1 MNNKELDKESPHI
14 PVGYMQPGGAD
25 NDGNWEEA
33 KYAKDGDNIELMCDL
48 RYCEPIYIL
57 GRKDK

>member
-1 MNNKELDKESPHI
+1 MESPHI
-14 PVGYMQPGGAD
+14 PVGYMQPGRAD

-33 KYAKDGDNIELMCDL
+33 KYAKDGDNMELMCDL

>member
-1 MNNKELDKESPHI
+1 MESPHI

-25 NDGNWEEA
+25 NDGNWEEV
-33 KYAKDGDNIELMCDL
+33 KYTIDGDNMELMCDL